1 MNFVM
6 VLHINMD
13 IINFLHCFSVS
24 SYCFLQKEISSIHSH
39 IKHLEREQTTT
50 TNTLTHILKES
61 SLNLM
66 SSPGE
71 TKSEGNDEAA
81 APFQIQSIEGVCF
94 WKWGDIGS
102 ENCAICKFKIT
113 EPSVEYLANPT
124 PTFNAGLK
132 VVFGACGHCF
142 HLDCL
147 EKWRRTRGTCPLC
160 QKEWDPL
167 KVEVIPGY
175 ENQLN
180 NT

>member
-1 MNFVM
+1 
-6 VLHINMD
+6 
-13 IINFLHCFSVS
+13 
-24 SYCFLQKEISSIHSH
+24 
-39 IKHLEREQTTT
+39 
-50 TNTLTHILKES
+50 
-61 SLNLM
+61 M